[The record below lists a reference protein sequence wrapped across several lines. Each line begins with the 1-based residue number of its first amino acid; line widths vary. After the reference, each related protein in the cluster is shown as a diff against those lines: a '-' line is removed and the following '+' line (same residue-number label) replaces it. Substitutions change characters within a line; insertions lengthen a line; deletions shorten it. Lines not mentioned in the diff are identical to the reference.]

1 MYNLASMSM
10 LHFTC
15 LFCFCLFVCSF
26 LLGLLLIKDVFCI
39 SLEQP
44 NLVKLVIKCAQ
55 NLSPDAAIFD
65 LAKQLGTCFLKVLIT

>member
-1 MYNLASMSM
+1 M
-10 LHFTC
+10 FVWF
-15 LFCFCLFVCSF
+15 LFIFLFVSI
-26 LLGLLLIKDVFCI
+26 GPIIKDVFCI

-65 LAKQLGTCFLKVLIT
+65 LAKQLGTCFLKVLVT

>member
-1 MYNLASMSM
+1 M
-10 LHFTC
+10 FVWF
-15 LFCFCLFVCSF
+15 LFICLFVSI
-26 LLGLLLIKDVFCI
+26 GPIIKYVFCI

-65 LAKQLGTCFLKVLIT
+65 LAKQLGTCFLKVLVT

>member
-1 MYNLASMSM
+1 M
-10 LHFTC
+10 FVWF
-15 LFCFCLFVCSF
+15 LFICLFVSI
-26 LLGLLLIKDVFCI
+26 GPIIKDVFCI

-65 LAKQLGTCFLKVLIT
+65 LAKQLGTYFLKVLVT

>member
-1 MYNLASMSM
+1 MFVWFL
-10 LHFTC
+10 LI
-15 LFCFCLFVCSF
+15 CLFVSI
-26 LLGLLLIKDVFCI
+26 GPIIKDVFCI

-65 LAKQLGTCFLKVLIT
+65 LAKQLGTYFLKVLVT

>member
-1 MYNLASMSM
+1 M
-10 LHFTC
+10 FV
-15 LFCFCLFVCSF
+15 LFLFICLFVSI
-26 LLGLLLIKDVFCI
+26 GPIIKDVFCI

-65 LAKQLGTCFLKVLIT
+65 LAKQLGTYFLKVLVT

>member
-1 MYNLASMSM
+1 MPM

-15 LFCFCLFVCSF
+15 FVLFLFICLFVSI
-26 LLGLLLIKDVFCI
+26 GPIIKDVFCI

-65 LAKQLGTCFLKVLIT
+65 LAN

>member
-1 MYNLASMSM
+1 M
-10 LHFTC
+10 FV
-15 LFCFCLFVCSF
+15 LFLFICLFVSI
-26 LLGLLLIKDVFCI
+26 GPIIKDVFCI

-65 LAKQLGTCFLKVLIT
+65 LAKQLVTCFLKVLIT

>member
-1 MYNLASMSM
+1 M
-10 LHFTC
+10 FVWF
-15 LFCFCLFVCSF
+15 LFICLFVSI
-26 LLGLLLIKDVFCI
+26 GPTIKDVFCI

-65 LAKQLGTCFLKVLIT
+65 LAKQLGTCFLKVLVT